1 MHALLIALKI
11 TIITETNTHPLLTW
25 RNSFFPVYGACAQA
39 IQRSASEAVPR
50 KAAAVEALQKE
61 LHEAKEAQRIFME
74 QSYGNDRDPEVMAAF
89 EEMMGAIEAAQREM
103 NESAFAEQDKAA
115 HDLWE
120 ALMT

>member
-1 MHALLIALKI
+1 VADFLF
-11 TIITETNTHPLLTW
+11 P
-25 RNSFFPVYGACAQA
+25 FFGACAQA

-89 EEMMGAIEAAQREM
+89 EEMMDAIEAAQREM
-103 NESAFAEQDKAA
+103 NEAAFAEQDKAA
-115 HDLWE
+115 YDLWE